1 MYSREC
7 RLREVPDG
15 LNISGPANPQ
25 VHCNHVLSRV
35 PAADAEL
42 PRPHR
47 DALQSRPFRAG
58 RVPARHPDR
67 QRRDA
72 DRPGPASGIGD
83 VLHEAGHIVIV
94 PFRWRS
100 MLGNDVIESLDEVVA
115 TDPDAKDDELQTSI
129 KMSEFMAQAWSYAAL
144 KDLGLPPECVFFPGS
159 YKYHPEIKPHPMAT
173 WVESGTHFGIMA
185 LSQVGMTGGL
195 GLFEPPGANGLE
207 PFPKM
212 AKWLQD

>member
-1 MYSREC
+1 M
-7 RLREVPDG
+7 PDG
-15 LNISGPANPQ
+15 PNFTVPPTLRSAETMYYPECLPPMLDFLDRIGMPFKAGPFGQ
-25 VHCNHVLSRV
+25 
-35 PAADAEL
+35 DGFL
-42 PRPHR
+42 PGIQIVNGEMLI
-47 DALQSRPFRAG
+47 D
-58 RVPARHPDR
+58 PDR
-67 QRRDA
+67 LA
-72 DRPGPASGIGD
+72 GSGD

-94 PFRWRS
+94 PSRWRS
-100 MLGNDVIESLDEVVA
+100 ELGNDVIESLDAVVA
-115 TDPDAKDDELQTSI
+115 TDPDAADDFQLQTSI

-159 YKYHPEIKPHPMAT
+159 YKYHPDMKPHPMAT